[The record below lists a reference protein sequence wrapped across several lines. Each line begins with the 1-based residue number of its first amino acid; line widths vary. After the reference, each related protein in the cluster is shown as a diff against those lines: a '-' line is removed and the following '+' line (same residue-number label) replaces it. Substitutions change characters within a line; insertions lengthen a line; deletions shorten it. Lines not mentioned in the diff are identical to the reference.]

1 MNKYAVFSL
10 SIILIL
16 VICGAVFSMS
26 NTQEPSKIKILGNG
40 SVVEGGTLNIK
51 LTDLEGISLD
61 NRMLNITIMD
71 KNGEKIFENSTNTN
85 YIGKATVD
93 LDNIPVGNYTVNV
106 TFEGDEKFSSNTTLE
121 NFEIIEK
128 VVVEAQPV
136 EEPAQSSVGESYSA
150 TDEYYSNAN
159 DDPYD
164 GMYEEYPDGEG
175 GTVHQF
181 NWGGMTEYDF
191 DDGYYIFEYDDG
203 HVESGYYPG
212 HGNN

>member
-1 MNKYAVFSL
+1 
-10 SIILIL
+10 
-16 VICGAVFSMS
+16 
-26 NTQEPSKIKILGNG
+26 
-40 SVVEGGTLNIK
+40 
-51 LTDLEGISLD
+51 
-61 NRMLNITIMD
+61 MD